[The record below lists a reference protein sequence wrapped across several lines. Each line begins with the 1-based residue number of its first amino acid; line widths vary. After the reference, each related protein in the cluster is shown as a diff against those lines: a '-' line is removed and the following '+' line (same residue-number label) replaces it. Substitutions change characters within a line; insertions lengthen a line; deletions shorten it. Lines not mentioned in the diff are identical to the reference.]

1 METAASH
8 LSFMRKMPIHP
19 IMTAQTSNFLTS
31 MIIASLSI
39 ACTPNDGKIYE
50 PGTVEV
56 EKVVTETVTEF
67 SAVSFD
73 GISSINDITDSTA
86 WITWAAHAQAINYDI
101 YQINSES
108 IELIKVHEAP
118 ASSFLLTNLEK
129 STAYTFR
136 VNLRDNKGLKDAN
149 TNDQSITTLSA
160 PPAPNA
166 MTNLSPGYSPSLV
179 KTPTIRVGGI
189 KAGDTIK
196 LYSES
201 TCASEIGSAV
211 ATGDTIDITT
221 STLAAGTYAI
231 HSRAIG
237 IHSNPSACSTAS
249 VSYEVQFCPDGY
261 ISIPGNATFSTSD
274 FCVMKYEA
282 KAFKNDT
289 ELVDAIGCA
298 ETGCTTANWASIFH
312 ADSNPTGYK
321 PMSVAEGKPW
331 RRISQVNAKTACEN
345 LGTGYA
351 LINNPEWMT
360 IAHNIENVNANWSN
374 GTVGDGHLNR
384 GHSDNNPT
392 EPCDASIE
400 NVQTDCSTV
409 GADFHQKRTH
419 TLSNNE
425 VIWDMAGNVWNWVDW
440 NINPADKAYIAADGS
455 PQSAWREYSALYTTG
470 VLTGAS
476 DPMAVWTWSP
486 FNPTFSNTQNTGRYY
501 AGSNA
506 SGGAAHR
513 GGRWV
518 VAPDAGV
525 FTLSLNH
532 AATNT
537 TSYIGLR
544 CVFRP

>member
-1 METAASH
+1 MIKPALYILFTATIGIA
-8 LSFMRKMPIHP
+8 
-19 IMTAQTSNFLTS
+19 FLFS
-31 MIIASLSI
+31 
-39 ACTPNDGKIYE
+39 ACTPNDGEISE
-50 PGTVEV
+50 SRTVEV
-56 EKVVTETVTEF
+56 EKIVTETVTETTTEYSTILF
-67 SAVSFD
+67 A
-73 GISSINDITDSTA
+73 GISSINNIADSSA
-86 WITWAAHAQAINYDI
+86 RINWSSHAEAFHYEI
-101 YQINSES
+101 YRILPDTIQLLET
-108 IELIKVHEAP
+108 IKTP

-136 VNLRDNKGLKDAN
+136 VKLVDNKGLKDAN

-201 TCASEIGSAV
+201 TCTTEIGSAI
-211 ATGDTIDITT
+211 ASGDTIDITT

-231 HSRAIG
+231 HARAIG

-249 VSYEVQFCPDGY
+249 VSYEAQFCPDGY

-289 ELVDAIGCA
+289 EQVDEDGCA
-298 ETGCTTANWASIFH
+298 EAGCTTANWASIFH

-345 LGTGYA
+345 LGSGYA
-351 LINNPEWMT
+351 LINNPEWMS

-374 GTVGDGHLNR
+374 STVGNGHLNR
-384 GHSDNNPT
+384 GHSDSNPN

-400 NVQTDCSTV
+400 NVQTNCSTG
-409 GADFHQKRTH
+409 GADFHQKRTL

-425 VIWDMAGNVWNWVDW
+425 VIWDIAGNVWNWVDW
-440 NINPADKAYIAADGS
+440 NITPADKAYIAADGS
-455 PQSAWREYSALYTTG
+455 PQTAWENFLLYTPR
-470 VLTGAS
+470 VS
-476 DPMAVWTWSP
+476 
-486 FNPTFSNTQNTGRYY
+486 
-501 AGSNA
+501 
-506 SGGAAHR
+506 
-513 GGRWV
+513 
-518 VAPDAGV
+518 
-525 FTLSLNH
+525 
-532 AATNT
+532 
-537 TSYIGLR
+537 
-544 CVFRP
+544 